1 MRQMKRT
8 ERIARILGAS
18 LLAFFALAGCA
29 STRTEDEVWEDK
41 LDDAQK
47 KMEVIETEE
56 QDFDLPYYQSEEP
69 GKKKKKEDKKRRNG
83 DGSPVVVT
91 VLPVIS
97 FSGRGV
103 KVEVEDMLLT
113 NASLFADAE
122 ASAGWGARFS
132 SRGAKAEFSVTFP
145 AGRYECLLSEKASD
159 AAHATVSVSIGGDS
173 YDTWPSDPPL
183 GIWELTTRAPIYF
196 DIAEEKDCLISVSS
210 ASPGMSLD
218 YIQFVKME

>member
-1 MRQMKRT
+1 MSQMNRT
-8 ERIARILGAS
+8 ERLAGLLAAS
-18 LLAFFALAGCA
+18 LIALCTLAGCA
-29 STRTEDEVWEDK
+29 TTRTEDKVWEDK

-56 QDFDLPYYQSEEP
+56 QDFDLPYYEQENP
-69 GKKKKKEDKKRRNG
+69 GKKKKKEKKPRNS

-91 VLPVIS
+91 ALPVIS

-103 KVEVEDMLLT
+103 KVEFEDMLLT
-113 NASLFADAE
+113 NFSLFADSE
-122 ASAGWGARFS
+122 ASAGWGARLS
-132 SRGAKAEFSVTFP
+132 SRGSKAEFSVTFP

-159 AAHATVSVSIGGDS
+159 AAHAAVSVSIGGNS
-173 YDTWPSDPPL
+173 YDTYPSDPPL
-183 GIWELTTRAPIYF
+183 GVWELTTRAPIYF
-196 DIAEEKDCLISVSS
+196 DITEEQDYLISVSS